1 MTTQHIETLIIGAGQ
16 AGLSTGYHLKQRG
29 REFLIVDG
37 NDRIGDNWR
46 CHYDSLRLFTPA
58 WLNGLDGLD
67 FPAEDR
73 WHFPTKDEFADYL
86 ELYAFTSDLPVRMQ
100 TRVQRLSQS
109 PDGGYLV
116 DLGGDQIACDNVV
129 LAVGSFGRMPVVPPF
144 ADDLDPR
151 IRQLHS
157 ADYHSPEQLLDGP
170 TLVVGA
176 SHSGLDIAYE
186 LAASRPVTMVGP
198 SRGVIP
204 VEWGTRLWKLGMPVI
219 GFAFQHVLTR
229 RTRLGRTV
237 MGQTRHHGA
246 PQLRVKERHLVER
259 GAEWVQEHVAGVD
272 TDGRPALAD
281 ERAFDVANVIWCTG
295 FRHDWSWV
303 DLPVPM
309 ADGWP
314 VEYRGV
320 VEEIPGLFYCGM
332 WFQYAFSSGEVH
344 GVGRDAAYLAK
355 QIVARAAA
363 KAPVAA

>member
-86 ELYAFTSDLPVRMQ
+86 ELYAITSDLPVRMQ

-109 PDGGYLV
+109 PDGGYIV

-129 LAVGSFGRMPVVPPF
+129 LAVGSFGRTPVVPPF

-157 ADYHSPEQLLDGP
+157 ADYHSPEQLARRPHAGGRR
-170 TLVVGA
+170 VAQRVG
-176 SHSGLDIAYE
+176 H
-186 LAASRPVTMVGP
+186 
-198 SRGVIP
+198 
-204 VEWGTRLWKLGMPVI
+204 RL
-219 GFAFQHVLTR
+219 
-229 RTRLGRTV
+229 RTGSEQAGHDGRTQPRSHPV
-237 MGQTRHHGA
+237 RVGNQTCG
-246 PQLRVKERHLVER
+246 
-259 GAEWVQEHVAGVD
+259 
-272 TDGRPALAD
+272 
-281 ERAFDVANVIWCTG
+281 
-295 FRHDWSWV
+295 SW
-303 DLPVPM
+303 
-309 ADGWP
+309 GC
-314 VEYRGV
+314 R
-320 VEEIPGLFYCGM
+320 
-332 WFQYAFSSGEVH
+332 
-344 GVGRDAAYLAK
+344 
-355 QIVARAAA
+355 
-363 KAPVAA
+363 